1 MAPMLFRL
9 TDCRPVTENAQV
21 RARHPRR
28 DAFALVMDDAELDL
42 TAPPIEALA
51 AACRGDAAAAS
62 HVRRRL
68 EELDLPF
75 ELHLR

>member
-9 TDCRPVTENAQV
+9 TDCRPVTESARV
-21 RARHPRR
+21 HSRHPRR
-28 DAFALVMDDAELDL
+28 DAFALVMDDAELDP
-42 TAPPIEALA
+42 TALPIEVLA

-68 EELDLPF
+68 GELDLPF